1 MGQHGEAGH
10 VAGGIDI
17 GNIGAHLLV
26 HFHAAGLAAAV
37 QQHVH
42 AQGLQAEAGDVGTT
56 AHAHQDLVPAHAAD
70 LSFRI
75 FIDHGIAFDAR
86 HLAAQAE
93 RHALLCIDALEHRAD
108 FVVHRTEDF
117 REHLHHGH
125 LGADGIE
132 EAGELHADHAAAD
145 DDQFLGLLLQGEDFA
160 VGYDYVAGLF
170 QTGDGRNHRLAARAE
185 QQVAGRIVI
194 ALAGEGDAVG
204 SAALDA
210 SFAFD
215 GLDPGGLHAGFD
227 AADEF
232 LDHLVLA
239 GDNLGKIERSA
250 VHAYAV
256 LVCVAGIVKDFGAV
270 EQRLGGD
277 AALVQAH
284 TAHFP
289 FLEED
294 DRKALRTGA
303 LGGDISAGTSS
314 DNG

>member
-17 GNIGAHLLV
+17 GDVGAHLLV

-37 QQHVH
+37 QQHLH
-42 AQGLQAEAGDVGTT
+42 TQRLQTEAGNVGAT

-70 LSFRI
+70 FSFRI

-93 RHALLCIDALEHRAD
+93 HYALLGIDALEHRAD
-108 FVVHRTEDF
+108 LVIHRTEDL
-117 REHLHHGH
+117 REHLHYGH
-125 LGADGIE
+125 VRADGIE

-145 DDQFLGLLLQGEDFA
+145 DDQILGLLLQGEDFA
-160 VGYDYVAGLF
+160 VGYDDIAGLF
-170 QTGDGRNHRLAARAE
+170 QTGDGRDHRLAARAE

-194 ALAGEGDAVG
+194 ALAGDGDAVG

-210 SFAFD
+210 GLAFD
-215 GLDPGGLHAGFD
+215 GLDPGGLHAGFY

-239 GDNLGKIERSA
+239 GNDFGKIERCA
-250 VHAYAV
+250 VHAHTI
-256 LVCVAGIVKDFGAV
+256 LVCVAGVVKYFGAI
-270 EQRLGGD
+270 EQCLGRD
-277 AALVQAH
+277 TTFVQAD

-294 DRKALRTGA
+294 DRKALCSGT